1 MNEDMNKAYHR
12 ILFDKNAPGEDP
24 DAAAREKLHH
34 EFSRKRNIVMWIT
47 WGFLFFEGA
56 MMVALMLVFVLESN
70 TKTLIALAALFIA
83 SFETT
88 VLMKLWYWI
97 VHTRLLLVREIKEMR
112 LELADLAA
120 RQAPPQE

>member
-24 DAAAREKLHH
+24 DAAARERLHH

-56 MMVALMLVFVLESN
+56 MMVALMLVFVAESN
-70 TKTLIALAALFIA
+70 TKTLIALAALFIV
-83 SFETT
+83 SFEVT
-88 VLMKLWYWI
+88 VLMKLWYWV
-97 VHTRLLLVREIKEMR
+97 VHTRLLLVREVKEMR
-112 LELADLAA
+112 LELAELAA
-120 RQAPPQE
+120 RQKPSQE

>member
-24 DAAAREKLHH
+24 DAAARERLHH

-56 MMVALMLVFVLESN
+56 MMVALMLVFVAESN
-70 TKTLIALAALFIA
+70 TKTLIALAALFIV
-83 SFETT
+83 SFEVT
-88 VLMKLWYWI
+88 VLMKLWYW
-97 VHTRLLLVREIKEMR
+97 VVNTRLLLVREVKEMR
-112 LELADLAA
+112 LELAELAA
-120 RQAPPQE
+120 RQKPSQE